1 MSWTKL
7 GNRALKKSIT
17 SSCGKES
24 IIIDMRTYKTEYSV
38 NYDKIIHLFCQS
50 VKLFK
55 WHDECTGERLLLQK
69 KKQNSV
75 FPSSH

>member
-1 MSWTKL
+1 
-7 GNRALKKSIT
+7 
-17 SSCGKES
+17 
-24 IIIDMRTYKTEYSV
+24 MRTYNTEYSV

-69 KKQNSV
+69 KKQKSV
-75 FPSSH
+75 LPSSH